1 MSTEWITKMAP
12 SEIFLYQAKLT
23 SRTNVDSACD
33 GSIMK
38 KDNGLSLFNP
48 GEFGIYSAFWPTERT
63 SVQKVV
69 GIHDVDLL
77 IAISAQLTALLKK
90 LNK

>member
-1 MSTEWITKMAP
+1 
-12 SEIFLYQAKLT
+12 
-23 SRTNVDSACD
+23 
-33 GSIMK
+33 MK

-77 IAISAQLTALLKK
+77 IAISA
-90 LNK
+90 